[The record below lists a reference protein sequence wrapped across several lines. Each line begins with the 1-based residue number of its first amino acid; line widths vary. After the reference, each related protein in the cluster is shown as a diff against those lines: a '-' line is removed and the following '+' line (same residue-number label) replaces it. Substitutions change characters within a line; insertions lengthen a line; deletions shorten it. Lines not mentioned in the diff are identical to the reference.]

1 MFFCV
6 LKVGGSS
13 FRDDIWSRTAD
24 QKGQLEQ
31 EWKTHLDVFLVCL
44 EGERELI
51 QRRHLEQDGRSERTI
66 GTGAEDTFKC
76 VFCVLRVGGSSFTPL
91 ENCLGVV
98 RCCVGCWLLVGSGWF
113 LFPVVVYLVG
123 LCCCFVLVVG
133 SLFSKRNASGVDTA

>member
-76 VFCVLRVGGSSFTPL
+76 VFLCL
-91 ENCLGVV
+91 ESGRELIHPSRKLL
-98 RCCVGCWLLVGSGWF
+98 RCCSLLRWLLVACWFWLVFVPSGCVSGRSVLLLCF
-113 LFPVVVYLVG
+113 GCGFVVQQAEG
-123 LCCCFVLVVG
+123 LRC
-133 SLFSKRNASGVDTA
+133 